1 MNGAARGFTLIEL
14 LVVLAI
20 MATLA
25 MVALP
30 LTQVAA
36 QRSREDELKRA
47 LWQIRDA
54 IDAYKA
60 AADAGKIDKSA
71 DDSGYPPK
79 LETLVEGVVDRSS
92 PTGSRLYFLRR
103 IPRDP
108 LCDCPS
114 RGDAQTWGKRSYAS
128 PPDAPAEGED
138 VYDVY
143 SLADGAGLNGIDY
156 RKW

>member
-1 MNGAARGFTLIEL
+1 MTRGFTLIEL
-14 LVVLAI
+14 LVTLAI
-20 MATLA
+20 IATLA
-25 MVALP
+25 TVALP

-36 QRSREDELKRA
+36 QREREEELKHA

-54 IDAYKA
+54 IDAYKLA
-60 AADAGKIDKSA
+60 GDAGKIDRQVG
-71 DDSGYPPK
+71 DSGYPAS
-79 LETLVEGVVDRSS
+79 LDVLVDGVADKTSA
-92 PTGSRLYFLRR
+92 TQSRLYFLRR

-114 RGDAQTWGKRSYAS
+114 RSDAQTWGKRSYAS
-128 PPDAPAEGED
+128 PPDSPSEGND

-143 SLADGAGLNGIDY
+143 SLADGDGLDGIPF

>member
-1 MNGAARGFTLIEL
+1 MNKGFTLIEL
-14 LVVLAI
+14 LVTLAI
-20 MATLA
+20 LA
-25 MVALP
+25 ALSTVALP

-36 QRSREDELKRA
+36 QRSKEEELKHA

-54 IDAYKA
+54 IDAYKS
-60 AADAGKIDKSA
+60 AADAGKIDRVVG
-71 DDSGYPPK
+71 DSGYPAR
-79 LETLVEGVVDRSS
+79 LDVLVDGVADKTS
-92 PTGSRLYFLRR
+92 PTHSQLYFLRR

-128 PPDAPAEGED
+128 PPDSPSEGAD

-143 SLADGAGLNGIDY
+143 SLDDGTGLNGIPF